1 MGNRLFYIIRHG
13 ETEFNKLGIVQ
24 GSGVDMPLNQ
34 LGIDQAQKFY
44 SHYKEIKFN
53 KIYTSSLIRTHQ
65 SVLPFIEAGYTYEA
79 VPALNEISWGIYE
92 GKPQNE
98 VERKV
103 YGEVVKSWNT
113 GNYSARILAGES
125 ALDLQLRQ
133 SAFVQ
138 YLKQQTDECVLI
150 AMHGRALKCFL
161 CNLLELPLSEMDSF
175 EHRNLCLYVLEFD
188 GNKFR
193 VIKNCDITHLMS

>member
-34 LGIDQAQKFY
+34 LGIDQARKFY
-44 SHYKEIKFN
+44 SYYKEIKFN

-133 SAFVQ
+133 LSFVQ

-193 VIKNCDITHLMS
+193 VIKNCDMTHLMS

>member
-1 MGNRLFYIIRHG
+1 MENRLFYIIRHG

-44 SHYKEIKFN
+44 KHYKEIKFN

>member
-34 LGIDQAQKFY
+34 LGIDQARKFY
-44 SHYKEIKFN
+44 KHYKEIKFN

-193 VIKNCDITHLMS
+193 VIKNCDMTHLMS

>member
-1 MGNRLFYIIRHG
+1 MENRLFYIIRHG

-44 SHYKEIKFN
+44 KHYKEIKFN
-53 KIYTSSLIRTHQ
+53 KIYTSSLIRTYQ

-188 GNKFR
+188 GNKFSI
-193 VIKNCDITHLMS
+193 IKNCDITHLMS